1 MPDTAAMPNIYS
13 IALMDMLR
21 ICGFSYWH
29 IATNSSYVRSVRIY
43 GVAIKSIDRCPDLF
57 KSFLSDSSKKRKEGI
72 KEYVI

>member
-21 ICGFSYWH
+21 ICGFSYWR
-29 IATNSSYVRSVRIY
+29 IATNNSSVRSVRIY

-57 KSFLSDSSKKRKEGI
+57 KSFYLIAQKKGKRE
-72 KEYVI
+72 

>member
-1 MPDTAAMPNIYS
+1 
-13 IALMDMLR
+13 ML
-21 ICGFSYWH
+21 G
-29 IATNSSYVRSVRIY
+29 SVRIY